1 MTINK
6 ENLKQLREP
15 IPSAQI
21 SWRVGATNLDKT
33 RGQALPYIDNRIVQN
48 RLDDVL
54 GPENWSNRF
63 EEVVVNNQLMAVRCI
78 IGVRI
83 GDEWVEKEDGANL
96 DDSSSSGNAAE
107 MAIKGVY
114 SDAMKRAA
122 VQWGIGR
129 YLYEFEAPWV
139 TLDDRQRLAHIP
151 ELPAHLVPAAEAQAK
166 ADAAKANGATTAADK
181 PAVKVAA
188 GTQKDTSSKSEAP
201 VASASDVKA
210 EVKSEVKQE
219 SKPEPKTETK
229 ADAAV
234 KAPSTAAEV
243 LQPPTENAGNADAL
257 VDAHVAKTA
266 APAAS
271 VAKASEA
278 AATVPQ
284 ESVADSGDIPDGL
297 TPEQKALVDDLLAK
311 IEKLPPKMIRSYITG
326 PKGQEKLT
334 EASREFLL
342 KKVAAKEALVD

>member
-21 SWRVGATNLDKT
+21 SWRVGATNPDKT

-63 EEVVVNNQLMAVRCI
+63 EEVVVNNRLMAVRCI

-83 GDEWVEKEDGANL
+83 GDEWVTKEDGANL
-96 DDSSSSGNAAE
+96 DESSSSSNAAE

-139 TLDDRQRLAHIP
+139 TLDDRQRLANIP
-151 ELPAHLVPAAEAQAK
+151 ELPAHLVPAAEAQAMT
-166 ADAAKANGATTAADK
+166 DAAKANGATKATDK
-181 PAVKVAA
+181 PAVKASTGA
-188 GTQKDTSSKSEAP
+188 QKDTSSKAEAP
-201 VASASDVKA
+201 AAPASDVKA

-219 SKPEPKTETK
+219 SKAETK

-234 KAPSTAAEV
+234 KAPSTAAGV

-257 VDAHVAKTA
+257 VDAHVAKAA

-284 ESVADSGDIPDGL
+284 ESVADSGDIPAGL